1 MKLEMDH
8 SVLSF
13 SHKMKVLH
21 IDLMIKRST
30 TEAEM
35 ACWNTDCKL
44 YTKITLEQAKA
55 IYTCTAVHLLASYS
69 KLCST
74 FQQQADPSTSH
85 H

>member
-1 MKLEMDH
+1 MLPNQGETINIAAAGGGEDLKLEMDH

-44 YTKITLEQAKA
+44 YTNIMLEQANA
-55 IYTCTAVHLLASYS
+55 PIHAQQCIY
-69 KLCST
+69 
-74 FQQQADPSTSH
+74 
-85 H
+85 